1 MHRKFK
7 KGDSL
12 TIKQKIKEK
21 NKLIKPFIE
30 KYGKPVIVHST
41 PDYSSF
47 KKIITGGK
55 LKIPENA
62 ENNEHLYIE
71 RLLKL
76 YPSIFFSLGFVYA
89 VAYDFKYSLIFDLN
103 LLKEAKYY
111 NKSIGFQCYREVIRY
126 WEKHDPSYVKMLS
139 QRNKTCKEVIDNY
152 YNKEYEG
159 RKRTIFEFWK
169 IEKDLIE
176 LINGYPKKRDL
187 IRMFMRIAEERYVLY
202 PKSIKVAKKSYLE
215 ESASEIIFKKEM
227 SLLNNRNFLGFYIK
241 GKIPASLKEMLKKRY
256 SDKIFFDGKKIMKVR
271 DL

>member
-1 MHRKFK
+1 
-7 KGDSL
+7 
-12 TIKQKIKEK
+12 
-21 NKLIKPFIE
+21 
-30 KYGKPVIVHST
+30 
-41 PDYSSF
+41 
-47 KKIITGGK
+47 
-55 LKIPENA
+55 
-62 ENNEHLYIE
+62 
-71 RLLKL
+71 
-76 YPSIFFSLGFVYA
+76 
-89 VAYDFKYSLIFDLN
+89 
-103 LLKEAKYY
+103 
-111 NKSIGFQCYREVIRY
+111 
-126 WEKHDPSYVKMLS
+126 MLS